1 VGMQIKNQR
10 RTLSEINVTPL
21 VDVMLVLL
29 IVFMVTTPIMVED
42 LVKKELEMN
51 LPQTRAPAP
60 MSPSDT
66 IITARRNLT
75 VGVTLGKGETELANC
90 AADKVNQ
97 YVNCLRTLEES
108 VKNNKPLQDASRLLV
123 FAEQGLS
130 YDFAVKV
137 FASIKRAGKKKI
149 FLITNPEQAVGK

>member
-42 LVKKELEMN
+42 LVKRELEMN
-51 LPQTRAPAP
+51 LPQTRAPQA
-60 MSPSDT
+60 MNPSDT
-66 IITARRNLT
+66 IITARQNLT
-75 VGVTLGKGETELANC
+75 IGVTLGKGETELANC
-90 AADKVNQ
+90 ADDKANH
-97 YVNCLRTLEES
+97 YVNCLRTLEAS
-108 VKNNKPLQDASRLLV
+108 VKNNKPLQEAKRLLI
-123 FAEQGLS
+123 FAEKGLS
-130 YDFAVKV
+130 YDYAVKV

-149 FLITNPEQAVGK
+149 FLITNPEQAAGK